1 MGLVFLGFIPLKGQ
15 DLRERIRK
23 EITKF
28 ESDSQMR
35 HAALGLF
42 VVESNTGKPVFE
54 KNAQLGLAPASCQKV
69 ITATTAFELLGKDFR
84 YKTEFRYNGRVSD
97 SLLRGNIYIIGS
109 GDPSLG
115 SWRYASTSADPVGK
129 ALAESLHSHGIY
141 RMEGGLV
148 SVNYGF
154 ETQAIPGGW
163 IWEDIGNYF
172 GAGSYCV
179 NWRENQY
186 DLILKPGMNIG
197 DSVSILNYR
206 PALHIKLENELNTGP
221 VESGDNS
228 IIYFSPGRSQG
239 YIHGTI
245 PCCVDSFVI
254 SGAVADGE
262 LFALGQLG
270 EILTEKGFSPSSASI
285 QNKKSNLYD
294 YNSRPLF
301 VHLSP
306 SLDSIV
312 YWFLKKSINLYGESL
327 LKTLAHEKS
336 GFGSIEGGIDL
347 IHQFWEQN
355 GLDRSALVIMDGS
368 GLSPQNR
375 VTPYALVRVMRFAR
389 TKPWFRYF
397 YDALP
402 EINGIKMKSGSIE
415 GVRSY
420 TGYIRSKSGKEYTF
434 AIIVNN
440 FDGSS
445 GPLVK
450 KIWRVLDILK

>member
-1 MGLVFLGFIPLKGQ
+1 MGSIPLKGQ

-23 EITKF
+23 EVTRF

-35 HAALGLF
+35 HAVLGLCF
-42 VVESNTGKPVFE
+42 VETNTGKLVFE

-84 YKTEFRYNGRVSD
+84 YKTEFRYAGRVSD
-97 SLLRGNIYIIGS
+97 SLFRGNIYIVGS

-115 SWRYASTSADPVGK
+115 SWRYTSTSADRVGK
-129 ALAESLHSHGIY
+129 DLMESLHSHGINKV
-141 RMEGGLV
+141 EGAVV

-154 ETQAIPGGW
+154 ETLAIPGGW
-163 IWEDIGNYF
+163 IWEDIGNYY
-172 GAGSYCV
+172 GAGSYCA
-179 NWRENQY
+179 NWRENEY
-186 DLILKPGMNIG
+186 DLVLKPGRNIG
-197 DSVSILNYR
+197 DSVRVLNYR
-206 PALHIKLENELNTGP
+206 PVLHTKLENELKTAAA
-221 VESGDNS
+221 ESGDNS
-228 IIYFSPGRSQG
+228 IIYFSPGQHRG
-239 YIHGTI
+239 YLRGTI

-262 LFALGQLG
+262 LFALDQFG
-270 EILTEKGFSPSSASI
+270 EILADNGFSPSNESI
-285 QNKKSNLYD
+285 QKRKSNLYD
-294 YNSRPLF
+294 YTSSPLF
-301 VHLSP
+301 MHFSP

-327 LKTLAHEKS
+327 LKTLAYEKS

-347 IHQFWEQN
+347 IQQFWEKN
-355 GLDRSALVIMDGS
+355 GVDKSALFIMDGS

-375 VTPYALVRVMRFAR
+375 VTPDALVKVMRFAKTR
-389 TKPWFRYF
+389 PWFRYF
-397 YDALP
+397 YEALP

-420 TGYIRSKSGKEYTF
+420 TGYIRNKSGKEYTF
-434 AIIVNN
+434 SIIVNN

-445 GPLVK
+445 GSMVNK
-450 KIWRVLDILK
+450 MWKILDILK